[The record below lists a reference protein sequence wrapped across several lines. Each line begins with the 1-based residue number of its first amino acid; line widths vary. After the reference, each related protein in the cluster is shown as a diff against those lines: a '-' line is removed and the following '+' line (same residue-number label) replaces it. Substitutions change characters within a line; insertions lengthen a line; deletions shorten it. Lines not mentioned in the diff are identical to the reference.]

1 MGKITF
7 LGIFTAIFLLLFI
20 NLQIPF
26 LLKATFAINFVLLWI
41 ITYYNIF
48 VERKFSPFLGVFIV
62 FNLLFFIVA
71 PLLQIDDIISK
82 GYNEGGKYI
91 QNFPFKEGFAIRANL
106 YILFFN
112 LIFFSAYLYFKS
124 RTIKIKT
131 NLKISYNNIPIALVI
146 LSIVTFLIV
155 IVNVSTILFQYQ
167 NEFYKEAEQTSVA
180 NYLLVQKFLFFIPLA
195 GVILSHYY
203 LKNYNKN
210 SKNYL
215 IVLFLLLYFLIVV
228 LLLKNPLTEKRN
240 TLGPIYITLIFIFFR
255 KILDTN
261 FKVVRFMFF
270 SMVLL
275 FPILTIFTHSRNTLS
290 EMISRPHILVENVK
304 LLHVTDAFNS
314 LHYDAY
320 PNFLAT
326 IDYCDQKPVTYGAQ
340 LGPTF
345 FFFVPRGFWHSK
357 PEVTGFKI
365 GNYLIDRY
373 GFNFNNL
380 SNPYISEAYINFKL
394 PGIALFAIILA
405 LIFVYLIKWLEGL
418 DVLKSAFA
426 FYFSIYLMYFLRGD
440 LANGFA
446 FIIATF
452 IAVIL
457 VPKGLFILINHYAK
471 QK

>member
-7 LGIFTAIFLLLFI
+7 IGIFSVIFLLLFVFLNVPI
-20 NLQIPF
+20 
-26 LLKATFAINFVLLWI
+26 LLKLTFVINFTFLWI

-48 VERKFSPFLGVFIV
+48 IEKKFSPFLGVFIV
-62 FNLLFFIVA
+62 FNLLFFVVA
-71 PLLQIDDIISK
+71 PLIQIDSIVSK
-82 GYNEGGKYI
+82 GFDEDGKYI
-91 QNFPFKEGFAIRANL
+91 QDFPFSENFAIRANI

-112 LIFFSAYLYFKS
+112 VVFFISYIYFKN
-124 RTIKIKT
+124 TVIKIKS
-131 NLKISYNNIPIALVI
+131 NYKISYNNIPLILVI
-146 LSIVTFLIV
+146 LGIITFLIV
-155 IVNVSTILFQYQ
+155 IINIPTIIFQYQ

-180 NYLLVQKFLFFIPLA
+180 KYLMVQKFLFFIPLT
-195 GVILSHYY
+195 GLILSFYY
-203 LKNYNKN
+203 LKNNSKI
-210 SKNYL
+210 SKNYIFVIFFL
-215 IVLFLLLYFLIVV
+215 LFFLTVLF
-228 LLLKNPLTEKRN
+228 LLKNPLTEKRN

-255 KILDTN
+255 KYLDTN
-261 FKVVRFMFF
+261 YKIVRFMFF

-275 FPILTIFTHSRNTLS
+275 FPILTIFTHSRNTLTQ
-290 EMISRPHILVENVK
+290 MISRPNILVENIK

-345 FFFVPRGFWHSK
+345 FFFVPRGVWQSK

-380 SNPYISEAYINFKL
+380 SNPYISEGYINFGL
-394 PGIALFAIILA
+394 IGIALFASVLA
-405 LIFVYLIKWLEGL
+405 LIFVSLIRWLNET
-418 DVLKSAFA
+418 DILKSTFA
-426 FYFSIYLMYFLRGD
+426 FYFAIYLMYFLRGD

-446 FIIATF
+446 FIVATF
-452 IAVIL
+452 LAIIV
-457 VPKGLFILINHYAK
+457 VPKFLFLIINYYARK
-471 QK
+471 